1 MFYCLAKLER
11 VYMILTS
18 DYRDVLQ
25 NKYFRLELF
34 LQKLFNVVEERFA
47 TC

>member
-1 MFYCLAKLER
+1 
-11 VYMILTS
+11 MILTS

-25 NKYFRLELF
+25 NKYSRLELF
-34 LQKLFNVVEERFA
+34 LQKLFNVVEENLA